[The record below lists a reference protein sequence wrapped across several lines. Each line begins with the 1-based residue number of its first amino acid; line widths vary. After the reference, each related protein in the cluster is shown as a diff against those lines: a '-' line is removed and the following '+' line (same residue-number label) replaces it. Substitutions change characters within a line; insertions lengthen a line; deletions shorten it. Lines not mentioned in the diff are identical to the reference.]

1 MEQLRIGVIGTGR
14 MGRAHL
20 ERLCTAATGC
30 RVTAVSASR
39 HGEEAAAVFG
49 VPLVLSPEA
58 LIDSPETDAVLV
70 TSPAGR
76 YWMPNAPR
84 AGGWYRRDLCA
95 ALTAITPNC
104 GNCLPRVDW
113 AAR

>member
-14 MGRAHL
+14 MGQAHL

-39 HGEEAAAVFG
+39 HGEETAAAFG

-70 TSPAGR
+70 TSPGESH
-76 YWMPNAPR
+76 
-84 AGGWYRRDLCA
+84 A